1 MSEIFKYLSYACH
14 NASHLLL
21 TQLCLILLELRMGP
35 IIGNVRELDH
45 LSGTINHDFNWN
57 PEFIID
63 SALPID
69 VDKGGIS
76 VDLFNLVDSNAAEV
90 IHLSW

>member
-1 MSEIFKYLSYACH
+1 
-14 NASHLLL
+14 
-21 TQLCLILLELRMGP
+21 MGP

-45 LSGTINHDFNWN
+45 LSGTINHDFNCN
-57 PEFIID
+57 SEFIID

-76 VDLFNLVDSNAAEV
+76 VNVFNLVDSNAAEV